1 MAEKKISLFEVA
13 YKNLLRKK
21 TRSALT
27 VLGIALAGWV
37 LVSLF
42 GFNSGYEKSLN
53 KDIDNLG
60 FQMLVVAKGCPYE
73 AATLM
78 LKGGTGL
85 KYMKSEI
92 AGDVA
97 REPEVDGVTPMLMQ
111 VVFDPNKGESGGL
124 AAFLGVDP
132 LTYPKLKSALPFKAG
147 AWFKDPE
154 AHEAVFGYEVAEL
167 EQREVGDKYLIPEK
181 NIEVTVVGILSR
193 TGTQDDGTIF
203 LPLAAVQ
210 KIFGVKDVLTAIG
223 IKVKKDVDMT
233 KFEDKMF
240 KLPDVQVVSLTQVK
254 TTIMTL
260 VSTARVMVFS
270 IALLIAMMGV
280 VNTILMSV
288 IERRR
293 GDPGRRRRLPDGRER
308 LVPVHR
314 RTLGLLGID
323 HRKDHLPG
331 QLSGGEMQRVAI
343 ARALVNRPQI
353 LLADEPT
360 GNLDTKRS
368 EEIGTILK
376 DLNERTG
383 LTVVLVTHNLP
394 LARMAQRTIELRDG
408 RVYAA

>member
-1 MAEKKISLFEVA
+1 MADKRISLFEVA

-27 VLGIALAGWV
+27 VIGIALAGWV

-85 KYMKSEI
+85 KYMKAEI

-97 REPEVDGVTPMLMQ
+97 REPEVEGVTPMLMQ

-124 AAFLGVDP
+124 AAFPGVDP
-132 LTYPKLKSALPFKAG
+132 RTFPKLKSALPFKAG
-147 AWFKDPE
+147 TWFKDPG

-167 EQREVGDKYLIPEK
+167 EQREVGDKYLIPDK
-181 NIEVTVVGILSR
+181 NVEVTVVGILRR

-203 LPLAAVQ
+203 LPLGAVQ
-210 KIFGVKDVLTAIG
+210 EIFGVKDELTAIG

-270 IALLIAMMGV
+270 IALIAILIAMMGV

-288 IERRR
+288 MERRQEIGILKSMGAQA
-293 GDPGRRRRLPDGRER
+293 GDIFKLVWLETIVLCVSGGLIGTALALGTAKVTDILIRKLLPYSPSGGLVSIDLR
-308 LVPVHR
+308 LVLI
-314 RTLGLLGID
+314 TLAVITLVGLV
-323 HRKDHLPG
+323 
-331 QLSGGEMQRVAI
+331 SGLYPSWKAGRM
-343 ARALVNRPQI
+343 RPLETI
-353 LLADEPT
+353 RSDEE
-360 GNLDTKRS
+360 S
-368 EEIGTILK
+368 
-376 DLNERTG
+376 
-383 LTVVLVTHNLP
+383 
-394 LARMAQRTIELRDG
+394 
-408 RVYAA
+408 